1 MTKKTDP
8 ALDEAAVVEAPRNE
22 MHDSYD
28 PLTGSITAE
37 AAELRAELRAEH
49 GILAAGEQIPD
60 TAPEADAG

>member
-1 MTKKTDP
+1 MTKKTDL
-8 ALDEAAVVEAPRNE
+8 ALDEAAAAEAPRNE

-37 AAELRAELRAEH
+37 AAELRAEH